1 MSKAATAPDEALTIR
16 GIKALHRALGTAD
29 AHRFLTLARPSPTDY
44 VKISRKLYAGQ
55 TVDDIIARCRARER
69 ARKGI

>member
-1 MSKAATAPDEALTIR
+1 MSKTTAAPDEALTIQ
-16 GIKALHRALGTAD
+16 GIKALDKALGTAG

-55 TVDDIIARCRARER
+55 TVDDIFTRSKARLRSR
-69 ARKGI
+69 

>member
-1 MSKAATAPDEALTIR
+1 MSKTALAPDDALVRR
-16 GIKALHRALGTAD
+16 GINALHKALGTAN

-55 TVDDIIARCRARER
+55 TMDDIFARARARQR
-69 ARKGI
+69 AR